1 MTGRFCGTAASLPV
15 ALASTTAQ
23 EDDSG
28 LALSAAVEDVHL
40 KRDDL

>member
-1 MTGRFCGTAASLPV
+1 MTGRLCGNAASLPV

-28 LALSAAVEDVHL
+28 LALSAAEEDGHP
-40 KRDDL
+40 KRVDT